1 MIQIKNITCGY
12 GKKAVISNFSASFER
27 GRLYAIIG
35 PNGCGKSTLLKS
47 LIGIIPL
54 MSGEIA
60 AGGRLLSSMKQ
71 VEIAKKTAYLAQGN
85 SVPDMTVGQLVLKGR
100 FPHLAYPRRYGKD
113 DRKIARAAMERMG
126 IAELECESMR
136 SLSGGMR
143 QSAYI
148 AMALCQGSE
157 AILLDEPATYLD
169 ISHTL
174 SLMHQL
180 KELAR
185 EGHAVVAVMHDI
197 AMALEFADEIIVMNN
212 GRSEA
217 QGSPEEICKSGA
229 IERIFGVKVEK
240 LSERY
245 IYRYKKI

>member
-1 MIQIKNITCGY
+1 MIQIKDITCGY
-12 GKKAVISNFSASFER
+12 EKKAVISGLSARFER
-27 GRLYAIIG
+27 GRLHAIIG

-54 MSGEIA
+54 MSGEIEV
-60 AGGRLLSSMKQ
+60 GGRLLSSMKQ
-71 VEIAKKTAYLAQGN
+71 AEIAKKTAYLAQGN

-100 FPHLAYPRRYGKD
+100 FPHLTYPRSYGEA

-148 AMALCQGSE
+148 AMAICQGSE

-180 KELAR
+180 KELAG
-185 EGHAVVAVMHDI
+185 EGYAVVAVMHDI
-197 AMALEFADEIIVMNN
+197 AMALDFADEVIVMNE
-212 GRSEA
+212 GRVA
-217 QGSPEEICKSGA
+217 VQGSPEEICKSGI
-229 IERIFGVKVEK
+229 IESTFGVKVEK
-240 LSERY
+240 SGERY
-245 IYRYKKI
+245 MYRYT